1 MRLNPAATKASSNL
15 KDVRSSTVQPNTF
28 PPNASG
34 ATSRPELPKLRL
46 LIFFGGAAMSES
58 REYPHQ
64 NAGEPW
70 FGWIFP
76 TRRCVLRD
84 KLLYPE
90 EGMRWY
96 LVLGDPNSGESGNI
110 ARR

>member
-1 MRLNPAATKASSNL
+1 
-15 KDVRSSTVQPNTF
+15 
-28 PPNASG
+28 
-34 ATSRPELPKLRL
+34 
-46 LIFFGGAAMSES
+46 MSES

-64 NAGEPW
+64 NVGELG

-76 TRRCVLRD
+76 TRKCVLRH
-84 KLLYPE
+84 KLLYSE
-90 EGMRWY
+90 GGMRWY